1 MICVLHY
8 IEGSLFVRKS
18 SFFIELTLYEMNRSG
33 IMEFDWDERKNRTN
47 FKKHGI
53 RFEEAR
59 LIFQSVHFTKV
70 DPRDYYDKH
79 SQAEIREITIGTLEG
94 GTVLVV
100 CHTHRNRKK
109 RIISARKATFK
120 ERRRYY
126 EAFKDTAI

>member
-1 MICVLHY
+1 
-8 IEGSLFVRKS
+8 
-18 SFFIELTLYEMNRSG
+18 MNRNG
-33 IMEFDWDERKNRTN
+33 IMEFDWDEHKNRIN

-59 LIFQSVHFTKV
+59 LIFESVHFTKL
-70 DPRDYYDKH
+70 DPRDYYNEQG
-79 SQAEIREITIGTLEG
+79 QAEIREITIGTLGG

-100 CHTHRNRKK
+100 CHTHRNRRR
-109 RIISARKATFK
+109 RIISVRKAAFK